1 MAKTTNI
8 DLIVNGTK
16 VYTRK
21 TTGKPYT
28 HAIVARFPDDTYR
41 ISNCSSRGADA
52 LQQQIE
58 HGLNAMKRINGQ
70 WAWAVERV
78 ILPIVD
84 NTVTVSI

>member
-28 HAIVARFPDDTYR
+28 HALVARTADGEFLIT
-41 ISNCSSRGADA
+41 NCSAKGPESLHDNEIRSWSKTVRRLAEPTWFVCE
-52 LQQQIE
+52 I
-58 HGLNAMKRINGQ
+58 I
-70 WAWAVERV
+70 
-78 ILPIVD
+78 D